1 MENLLI
7 TPVVHWKNKQT
18 NKEKTIQNLKWST
31 ALCLGLLSDCS
42 YNRSLGSEQPQKPAS
57 FRRSPSDW
65 VCLVR
70 RPHSK
75 SVASAAEVLVV
86 SAPQP
91 PQCRSLRGHC
101 RRRPP
106 CEAPQLAHELKN
118 SSSSLGFSRLSPV
131 WAAATCYLWCWFMEF
146 QDPKFPE
153 WLFSRPQRAGQL

>member
-91 PQCRSLRGHC
+91 PQWCRSLRGQCRHC
-101 RRRPP
+101 RAAADRRVKHHSSHTSSKQQQPRVF
-106 CEAPQLAHELKN
+106 EAVA
-118 SSSSLGFSRLSPV
+118 RLSRYHLLTYGV
-131 WAAATCYLWCWFMEF
+131 GLWSFKMPNSQNAF
-146 QDPKFPE
+146 
-153 WLFSRPQRAGQL
+153 